1 MLEKRIAEAE
11 GNVRSYLREGM
22 LKKSNDIDKNIL
34 NVFRKNSEESLL
46 VASHIFKNNLSSLW
60 VVVCSYYSMYYV
72 ANAVLHS
79 IRYKVGHKI
88 SHKVTSDALIVFVR
102 NRLKERLLEDY
113 EDAKN
118 ETTLL
123 ARLDADKVIES
134 FDFERVKRST
144 FQYDMTESIKKS
156 KAETSLER
164 AKSFA
169 YEMEKLLGGCTKK

>member
-1 MLEKRIAEAE
+1 
-11 GNVRSYLREGM
+11 
-22 LKKSNDIDKNIL
+22 
-34 NVFRKNSEESLL
+34 
-46 VASHIFKNNLSSLW
+46 
-60 VVVCSYYSMYYV
+60 
-72 ANAVLHS
+72 
-79 IRYKVGHKI
+79 
-88 SHKVTSDALIVFVR
+88 VR